1 MSDIHNDVRYNLGKY
16 AHLTADEEEAWNAI
30 ISGDKQ
36 FSELGGSDAEAKK
49 RLQRAYLNAERKA
62 SEIEQDRMANYYG
75 VSRSYRNVR
84 EMAQDNTPWKPELQS
99 AKDGAK
105 ITVAKIRER
114 TKDADRFHKTT
125 KDKQDRN
132 EKAIAR
138 ADKKMYSRRDFI
150 KRGKK

>member
-1 MSDIHNDVRYNLGKY
+1 
-16 AHLTADEEEAWNAI
+16 
-30 ISGDKQ
+30 
-36 FSELGGSDAEAKK
+36 
-49 RLQRAYLNAERKA
+49 
-62 SEIEQDRMANYYG
+62 MANYYG

-84 EMAQDNTPWKPELQS
+84 EMAQSNTPWKPELQK

-114 TKDADRFHKTT
+114 TKDADRFHKTA

-132 EKAIAR
+132 EKVITR